1 MNLPLIFIIMIVF
14 NELKINKAAD
24 VLTVS
29 VKVKDK
35 SYYEDV
41 YLDKIYINTEDT
53 YVEGNPAKNPVYSY
67 TVEDLNIDAD
77 VNQDGKIDISDEM
90 AIINHIAGI
99 QEYERADVNKD
110 GKVDVS
116 DILEVSKAISEG
128 VQPEGRKEISL
139 NINGSEIAADLS
151 SHLFFVSVVTKGT
164 PSPDTPC
171 GMDNQITTG
180 VTLSLCRYYSTL
192 LGHLKEL
199 GDTCE
204 VPMGLVDQLLKWE
217 ALNISIASGHYTKSI
232 EYFKK
237 WFSNS
242 SVTVNTG
249 CGCHGR

>member
-35 SYYEDV
+35 SYYDDV

-99 QEYERADVNKD
+99 QGY
-110 GKVDVS
+110 
-116 DILEVSKAISEG
+116 I
-128 VQPEGRKEISL
+128 
-139 NINGSEIAADLS
+139 
-151 SHLFFVSVVTKGT
+151 
-164 PSPDTPC
+164 
-171 GMDNQITTG
+171 
-180 VTLSLCRYYSTL
+180 
-192 LGHLKEL
+192 
-199 GDTCE
+199 
-204 VPMGLVDQLLKWE
+204 
-217 ALNISIASGHYTKSI
+217 
-232 EYFKK
+232 
-237 WFSNS
+237 
-242 SVTVNTG
+242 
-249 CGCHGR
+249 